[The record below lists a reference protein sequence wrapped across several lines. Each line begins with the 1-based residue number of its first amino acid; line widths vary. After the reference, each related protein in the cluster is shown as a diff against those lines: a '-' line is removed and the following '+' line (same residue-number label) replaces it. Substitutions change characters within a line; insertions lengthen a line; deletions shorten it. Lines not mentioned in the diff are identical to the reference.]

1 MDQIHISKDTE
12 WLYELKNKMQLY
24 AASRRLI
31 SALKANIGYK
41 QREGRWFS
49 KKWKP
54 KVSGYSDI
62 VPDELDLKWKK
73 VTRDKDRQYIMIKGT
88 IHQDD
93 IQ

>member
-1 MDQIHISKDTE
+1 MAERNPARIKQQWKYGATRQDKMAVLNFPLSIITLNINGLNSHIKRHRMAV
-12 WLYELKNKMQLY
+12 WIKNKMQLY

-54 KVSGYSDI
+54 K
-62 VPDELDLKWKK
+62 
-73 VTRDKDRQYIMIKGT
+73 
-88 IHQDD
+88 
-93 IQ
+93 